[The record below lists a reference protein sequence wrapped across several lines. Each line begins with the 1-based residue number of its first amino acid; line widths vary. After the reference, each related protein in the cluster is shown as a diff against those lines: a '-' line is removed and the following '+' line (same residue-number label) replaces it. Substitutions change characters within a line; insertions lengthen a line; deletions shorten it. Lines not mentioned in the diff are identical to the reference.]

1 MARASWYYYI
11 EGLTQNDIAA
21 RLGVHRTRVNRILA
35 QARTR
40 GIVQVRINS
49 PVNLA
54 AERAL
59 EKRFGLKQVVLVQTP
74 QTPDQ
79 LATNIAN
86 AAGAIV
92 SDRLKSGMT
101 LGVGW
106 GRTLRMSV
114 QSMERKHIDK
124 LSVIS
129 LLGGLMRGS
138 VMNTYET
145 ASHLA
150 DIYNADCFYIAA
162 PAFADTEEMAN
173 MFKRQSSVGDA
184 LDRARGIDIALISVG
199 ALHANSTMA
208 RLDLIDKDEEAAL
221 REAGAVGDLCAQ
233 WIDIEGRVVD
243 HELNRRVIALPVTDL
258 NTIPNVV
265 LASGGE
271 EKIPVILGALNRG
284 SIDVL
289 VTDEG
294 TGHRLLKG

>member
-79 LATNIAN
+79 LATSIAN

-114 QSMERKHIDK
+114 QSMERKHIDQ

-173 MFKRQSSVGDA
+173 LFKRQSSVGDA

-199 ALHANSTMA
+199 ALPVSYTHLT
-208 RLDLIDKDEEAAL
+208 
-221 REAGAVGDLCAQ
+221 
-233 WIDIEGRVVD
+233 
-243 HELNRRVIALPVTDL
+243 LPTSPHV
-258 NTIPNVV
+258 
-265 LASGGE
+265 
-271 EKIPVILGALNRG
+271 
-284 SIDVL
+284 
-289 VTDEG
+289 
-294 TGHRLLKG
+294 

>member
-1 MARASWYYYI
+1 M
-11 EGLTQNDIAA
+11 
-21 RLGVHRTRVNRILA
+21 NRILA

-79 LATNIAN
+79 LATSIAN

-173 MFKRQSSVGDA
+173 LFKRQSSVGDA
-184 LDRARGIDIALISVG
+184 LDRARGIDIA
-199 ALHANSTMA
+199 
-208 RLDLIDKDEEAAL
+208 R
-221 REAGAVGDLCAQ
+221 
-233 WIDIEGRVVD
+233 
-243 HELNRRVIALPVTDL
+243 
-258 NTIPNVV
+258 
-265 LASGGE
+265 
-271 EKIPVILGALNRG
+271 
-284 SIDVL
+284 
-289 VTDEG
+289 
-294 TGHRLLKG
+294 